1 MLSSRRFVRK
11 NKMTTIFFIIR
22 ALRLERVFR
31 NRSQSLDHL
40 GDCDLISRYRFPRR
54 FFLEMIDVVDLKPH
68 LLTER
73 SHAIPSQIRVYVYI
87 IEIIMLIKSY

>member
-1 MLSSRRFVRK
+1 MLSSRRFVRN

-22 ALRLERVFR
+22 ALRRERVFR
-31 NRSQSLDHL
+31 NR
-40 GDCDLISRYRFPRR
+40 RFPRR

-73 SHAIPSQIRVYVYI
+73 SHAIPSQIKVYVYI